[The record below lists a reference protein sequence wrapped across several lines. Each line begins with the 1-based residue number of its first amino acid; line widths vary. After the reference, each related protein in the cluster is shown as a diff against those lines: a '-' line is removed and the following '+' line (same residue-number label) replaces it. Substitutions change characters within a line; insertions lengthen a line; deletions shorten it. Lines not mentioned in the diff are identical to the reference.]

1 MQTYWVSFKKL
12 IDNIGSKKVIM
23 TNKVV
28 RGKSRCANF
37 MDDKSELLKQ
47 KLNKKSIS
55 SKINSK
61 LFIHYFW

>member
-1 MQTYWVSFKKL
+1 MQTYWVSCKKL
-12 IDNIGSKKVIM
+12 TDSIDSKKVIM

-28 RGKSRCANF
+28 RGKSRSANF
-37 MDDKSELLKQ
+37 MDDKSKFLKQ

-61 LFIHYFW
+61 LFIYYFW